1 MFSIGENIIYG
12 TNGICRVGEI
22 RTNPFD
28 ASDSRLYYILYPLF
42 DTSNSKIFTPVDND
56 NVVIRRPVSRDF
68 AEDFF
73 KQIPEIGLVEVED
86 ERKRREAYR
95 SAVQTTD
102 LFKYISVIKT
112 VVKRRASFK
121 KLRRR
126 LPDLD
131 NDFEH
136 TARNCLYGELATV
149 LDLDREEVHNRIVD
163 LTEGDL

>member
-1 MFSIGENIIYG
+1 MM
-12 TNGICRVGEI
+12 
-22 RTNPFD
+22 
-28 ASDSRLYYILYPLF
+28 
-42 DTSNSKIFTPVDND
+42 
-56 NVVIRRPVSRDF
+56 
-68 AEDFF
+68 
-73 KQIPEIGLVEVED
+73 
-86 ERKRREAYR
+86 
-95 SAVQTTD
+95 VQTTD